1 MDVDELE
8 DDDEDAAA
16 QRMPPPGRRGRKSQA
31 ARGSQGAPASRGALP
46 LCGPGVVP
54 VANTSLAKGL
64 FLWLTL
70 H

>member
-31 ARGSQGAPASRGALP
+31 EV
-46 LCGPGVVP
+46 LCLFVGPGL
-54 VANTSLAKGL
+54 SL
-64 FLWLTL
+64 WPIL